1 MEPPTITAGTTT
13 WTAQIL
19 AHRRLEILQKLS
31 KAFPAI
37 SKKSLQ
43 SYAQKYVAQPINY
56 DPSDLLDNL
65 DNS

>member
-13 WTAQIL
+13 WTARIL
-19 AHRRLEILQKLS
+19 AHRRLEILQKLA

-37 SKKSLQ
+37 PKKSLET
-43 SYAQKYVAQPINY
+43 YAQKYIAQPIDY
-56 DPSDLLDNL
+56 DPSDLLDSL